1 MTEALGQ
8 LVSTLFGTGGGESG
22 ASAGTIVTVFNWLT
36 SANVLPY
43 FAIGIGCSLA
53 LFGVKVIRSVV
64 WGA

>member
-8 LVSTLFGTGGGESG
+8 LTSTLFG
-22 ASAGTIVTVFNWLT
+22 ASGTITTVFGWVT
-36 SANVLPY
+36 SSTVLPY

-53 LFGVKVIRSVV
+53 LFGVKVIRSIV

>member
-8 LVSTLFGTGGGESG
+8 LTSTLFG
-22 ASAGTIVTVFNWLT
+22 ANGTITTVFGWIT
-36 SANVLPY
+36 SATVLPY

-53 LFGVKVIRSVV
+53 LFGVKVIRSIV